1 MGRPKSNNPKNKHI
15 GIVTTADKYRR
26 FKELNLVGDR
36 AIDVLLYYLENDNKR
51 LQMSKIELV
60 NRIKEID
67 IKIKDLEYERL
78 QLETELEEV
87 NKKIGLAENGLSVD
101 VEKAVNVILQRYD
114 MQKDVYNIMEF
125 LDNNETLLENQAYL
139 CGISSDKLWELVF
152 NKFEVKV

>member
-51 LQMSKIELV
+51 LQMSKIEIV
-60 NRIKEID
+60 NRIKDID
-67 IKIKDLEYERL
+67 NKIKDLEYERL

-87 NKKIGLAENGLSVD
+87 NKKIGLTEAGFSVD

>member
-36 AIDVLLYYLENDNKR
+36 ASDVLLYYLENDNKR